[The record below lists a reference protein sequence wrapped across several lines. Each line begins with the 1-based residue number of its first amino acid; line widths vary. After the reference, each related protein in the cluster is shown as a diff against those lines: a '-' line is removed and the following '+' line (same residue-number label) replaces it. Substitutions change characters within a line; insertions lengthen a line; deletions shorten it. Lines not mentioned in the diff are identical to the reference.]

1 MINFDRVPAGQIFD
15 VKVSQGTATKTKRLK
30 LCKLK
35 ARSILFI
42 EVDKTLRVNTFY
54 KFPIKEVTQLL
65 EDLDTPVI
73 EFKNGVMP
81 EKWESAWDS
90 MGGPSKSVQ
99 SYGSFAQAAKPFS
112 NHSKGWSSNAPQYNY
127 GGGAHFRT

>member
-65 EDLDTPVI
+65 ENLDTPII

-81 EKWESAWDS
+81 EKWQSDWS
-90 MGGPSKSVQ
+90 IQPTPQRTPS
-99 SYGSFAQAAKPFS
+99 
-112 NHSKGWSSNAPQYNY
+112 YNY

>member
-1 MINFDRVPAGQIFD
+1 MQTPINYDKFPSGVI
-15 VKVSQGTATKTKRLK
+15 VLVIVSKDGKKGTKRLK

-42 EVDKTLRVNTFY
+42 EIDKENRKNIFRKINKKDVASGGMIDDSAFLYV
-54 KFPIKEVTQLL
+54 KEG
-65 EDLDTPVI
+65 VI
-73 EFKNGVMP
+73 P
-81 EKWESAWDS
+81 EKWESSWDS
-90 MGGPSKSVQ
+90 MGQPSPMSLNNRIQ
-99 SYGSFAQAAKPFS
+99 PQFS